1 MTRAPVLFVG
11 IASLAI
17 GAGLAWWFKP
27 TAPEQPP
34 PLTAI
39 ESMGHI
45 VSVRVNFSDVI
56 DFTLPRAVDIPGTPY
71 EIRYGGTTV
80 LLIAKGD
87 CSLAT
92 DLRLAKYESVDANGR
107 RLTVVLPSPTVI
119 GARVNHSAPEKGGS
133 RLYGVSN
140 NGLEAFIPDLSNRNK
155 AIDDAYRTAE
165 SRVAAACR
173 STEAIRQAK
182 ANTETLLSGMYRST
196 GWDVSFKWR

>member
-34 PLTAI
+34 PLKTI

-80 LLIAKGD
+80 LPIAKGD

-92 DLRLAKYESVDANGR
+92 DLRLAKKVR
-107 RLTVVLPSPTVI
+107 
-119 GARVNHSAPEKGGS
+119 GG
-133 RLYGVSN
+133 
-140 NGLEAFIPDLSNRNK
+140 I
-155 AIDDAYRTAE
+155 
-165 SRVAAACR
+165 
-173 STEAIRQAK
+173 
-182 ANTETLLSGMYRST
+182 ST
-196 GWDVSFKWR
+196 GTSTVLNQAYASTVEFMRRPKISSRSRITTRPAAITLASTARWPRAR